1 MSDDVRDHWS
11 SHPNWRPGRSFYT
24 WHVIFP
30 DDPALLE
37 LHATYQQPL
46 RSLAGISLVPAELL
60 HLTMQGVGFA
70 DRVPESDLELIVTA
84 TSRRLD
90 HVQPFEIGIEPAVVD
105 AESLQLPVTP
115 VNRLRRLQAH
125 LRSAINDIWGTDS
138 VPQLPELQP
147 HISLGYWTETA
158 PAGPLRRHVDS
169 VAGKVATTQLTDI
182 SLLELR
188 QEDRQYV
195 WTVRATLPLGLKAR
209 ATGDAGAWS

>member
-30 DDPALLE
+30 DDPALLG
-37 LHATYQQPL
+37 LQAAYQQSL
-46 RSLAGISLVPAELL
+46 RSLTGISLVPAELL
-60 HLTMQGVGFA
+60 HLTMQGIGFA

-84 TSRRLD
+84 TRRRLD
-90 HVQPFEIGIEPAVVD
+90 HVQPFEIGIEPAIVD

-115 VNRLRRLQAH
+115 ANRLRRLQAH
-125 LRSAINDIWGTDS
+125 LRSSINDIWGTDS

-147 HISLGYWTETA
+147 HISLGYWNKPA
-158 PAGPLRRHVDS
+158 PAGPIRRHMDA
-169 VAGKVATTQLTDI
+169 AGGEIAATQLTDV

-188 QEDRQYV
+188 QEDQRYV
-195 WTVRATLPLGLKAR
+195 WTVRATVPLGLRAR
-209 ATGDAGAWS
+209 AGDTGAQS